1 MTTTNRAQAYAQA
14 LIQIVSENLVSQLEA
29 VHTGVKSNPHM
40 GQYLS
45 DPTVEFRDK
54 MNRVT
59 DLLPQGAGPEMRKF
73 LGLMLNE
80 GGLGDLD
87 QVIAAVNQFARGGP
101 RVTEAVVTSA
111 IPLTAQE
118 QTALRE
124 KLTREAGGGELDL
137 SFAVDPDLIGG
148 LVVRVGDRVLDAS
161 VASRLRQLRE
171 SILKA
176 L

>member
-1 MTTTNRAQAYAQA
+1 MTDTNRAQAYAQA
-14 LIQIVSENLVSQLEA
+14 LVQLATETLVKQLES
-29 VHTGVKSNPHM
+29 VQKGLQSNPQM

-59 DLLPQGAGPEMRKF
+59 DLLPSGAGPEMRKF
-73 LGLMLNE
+73 LGLMLSE

-87 QVIAAVNQFARGGP
+87 QVVTEVNQFVRGGP
-101 RVTEAVVTSA
+101 RTTDAVVTSA
-111 IPLTAQE
+111 VPLTAQE
-118 QTALRE
+118 QAALRE
-124 KLTREAGGGELDL
+124 KLSRDAGSNLDL
-137 SFAVDPDLIGG
+137 AFEVDPELIGG
-148 LVVRVGDRVLDAS
+148 LVVRVGDRVVDAS